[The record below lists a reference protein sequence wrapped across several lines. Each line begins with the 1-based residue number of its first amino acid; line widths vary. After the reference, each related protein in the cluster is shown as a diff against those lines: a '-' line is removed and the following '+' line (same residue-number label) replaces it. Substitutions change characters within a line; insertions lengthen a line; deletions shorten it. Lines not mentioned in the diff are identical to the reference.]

1 ALKNALAARGVT
13 ILALGA
19 RAMSARAYNANLKRG
34 NKSDVNWSVAANQL
48 RALAQLA
55 RPGESIVA
63 LIDRQGGRKFYA
75 PLLCELF
82 GGALAQTEFDEQ
94 RCARYRLDTPERTIR
109 AGFFVDGDLQHFPV
123 ALASMCAKLTRELV
137 MLRINT

>member
-55 RPGESIVA
+55 RPGEALVA

-75 PLLCELF
+75 PLLCEMF
-82 GGALAQTEFDEQ
+82 GGALAQTEFED
-94 RCARYRLDTPERTIR
+94 PR
-109 AGFFVDGDLQHFPV
+109 ASIH
-123 ALASMCAKLTRELV
+123 R
-137 MLRINT
+137 